1 MARGSNKQEKAIGIN
16 PKNVQAFDRL
26 AFLHQASI
34 LMSTIHYDTT
44 TQKST
49 TTTTQSKQDK
59 NNKKVIKKW
68 QGDPPGTVLGPA
80 RYFNNNM
87 KQITAKLVMR
97 L

>member
-1 MARGSNKQEKAIGIN
+1 MTRATTPKKERPVGVN

-34 LMSTIHYDTT
+34 LMSTLRYE
-44 TQKST
+44 QKEEK
-49 TTTTQSKQDK
+49 QIPRKAVSKWK
-59 NNKKVIKKW
+59 
-68 QGDPPGTVLGPA
+68 GDPAGTVLGPA

-87 KQITAKLVMR
+87 KQITSRLVMR